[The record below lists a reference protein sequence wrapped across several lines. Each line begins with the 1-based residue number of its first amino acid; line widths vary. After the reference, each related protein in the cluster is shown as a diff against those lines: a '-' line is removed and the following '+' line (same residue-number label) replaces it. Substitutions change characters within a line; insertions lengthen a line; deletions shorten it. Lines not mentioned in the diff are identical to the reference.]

1 MFKVI
6 IAYTQNYMQIAYTK
20 NYMQNDRVQKPFLV
34 SLFLF
39 IFRIE
44 RN

>member
-39 IFRIE
+39 FFRIE